1 MPIIKIENLFFTYRK
16 RERKGKELD
25 NNKDKNIYERI
36 KEGKNF
42 ELKNI
47 KFDIFESEVISILG
61 PNGSGK
67 TTLLK
72 ILAKIYK
79 AQLGFVYLNG
89 KNIDEFSIKQYSKL
103 VHYIPQNP
111 SISFDFN
118 VLDTI
123 VTGVNSRLGFFEFP
137 TIVHYEK
144 ALNLL
149 KDFGLEYLK
158 DKSLNQISG
167 GEIQLVF
174 FLRSLISD
182 ADVLIFDEPTAFLDF
197 KNQSKILEIIKKI
210 SMQKKTIIVSLHDPN
225 HVLRISD
232 RVILLKDGKIFSSGK
247 PKEILV
253 EKNLSDL
260 YDYPVKRMK
269 GENTDEYFFKML

>member
-1 MPIIKIENLFFTYRK
+1 MPIIKIENLYFTYNK
-16 RERKGKELD
+16 NGKEK
-25 NNKDKNIYERI
+25 NKEQFNK
-36 KEGKNF
+36 F

-47 KFDIFESEVISILG
+47 SFDIFESEVLSILG

-72 ILAKIYK
+72 ILAKIIK
-79 AQLGFVYLNG
+79 AQIGFVYFNE
-89 KNIDEFSIKQYSKL
+89 KNIDDFSIKQYSKL

-111 SISFDFN
+111 ALSFDFN

-123 VTGVNSRLGFFEFP
+123 VTGVNSQLGFFEYP
-137 TIVHYEK
+137 SKVHYEK

-149 KDFGLEYLK
+149 KDFGCEYLK
-158 DKSLNQISG
+158 DKSINQISG

-174 FLRSLISD
+174 FLRALISD
-182 ADVLIFDEPTAFLDF
+182 ARVLIFDEPTAFLDF
-197 KNQSKILEIIKKI
+197 KNQSKILEVIKKI
-210 SMQKKTIIVSLHDPN
+210 SKQKKTIIVSLHDPN

-232 RVILLKDGKIFSSGK
+232 RVILLKDGTTFSIGN
-247 PKEILV
+247 PKEILK

-269 GENTDEYFFKML
+269 GESTDEYFFKML